1 MPRECIAGKI
11 RLDADEVLSLVAGHE
26 LWPRLMQ
33 EIVINRALR
42 ATMTCTPEEVAQYYH
57 AQTGEDPGFLEKKRE
72 RMLQEGA
79 AEEDV
84 DFFLFRPLLLE
95 KFKLHQFAPKVE
107 QTFIEMKSGMDSI
120 TFAMIRNRDHELV
133 RELYFRIHTGEEKL
147 EDLAGKYSEG
157 REALSGGLVG
167 PIMMKNLNPALAGV
181 LASAE
186 TDVVK
191 PPFVIDGSGV
201 IVMLREK
208 IPARLDD
215 NMRRKLIEQLFVD
228 WLNREIQSYFF

>member
-1 MPRECIAGKI
+1 MPKECIAGKV
-11 RLDADEVLSLVAGHE
+11 RFDADEVLSLVAGHE

-33 EIVINRALR
+33 EIVIDRALR
-42 ATMTCTPEEVAQYYH
+42 ATMAATPEEIAAYYH
-57 AQTGEDPGFLEKKRE
+57 AQLEADPGFLGKKRE
-72 RMLQEGA
+72 RLLLEGA
-79 AEEDV
+79 TEGDV

-95 KFKLHQFAPKVE
+95 KFKIHQFAPRVE
-107 QTFIEMKSGMDSI
+107 QTFIELKSGLDSI

-133 RELYFRIHTGEEKL
+133 RELYFRIHTGEEKF
-147 EDLAGKYSEG
+147 EDLAERYSEG

-167 PIMMKNLNPALAGV
+167 PIMMKNLNPALASV

-191 PPFVIDGSGV
+191 PPFVIDGAGV
-201 IVMLREK
+201 IVMPREK

-215 NMRRKLIEQLFVD
+215 DMRRKLIEQLFVD
-228 WLNREIQSYFF
+228 WLKLEIQSYFF